1 MINVNPFSAH
11 RIQYVRCHRVI
22 LVYTY
27 RMCSMPEPYNMV
39 VISAIITF
47 GLVAALFVYRYI
59 FPKKKLK
66 LFFVLILLSLLPLW
80 SILRPGS
87 YESGD
92 LAIHATF
99 AMPFFDSL
107 KEGNVVPIWNSYF
120 LQGNGYPLY
129 AFTYPFPYYAISL
142 FHVAGFSF
150 IDSIK
155 ALLIV
160 SFIGSGVGIYAFVKK
175 ELQSDISAFTAAVF
189 YLFAPY
195 HLIDMHFRVALGETI
210 AFMILPFCFF
220 MLKNMS
226 KTLSYKNLMGFAFA
240 FGLLILS
247 HQAIALITLPL
258 LLMYAATLYPTNLQK
273 LRYTIFVGAGF
284 ILTLAL
290 TLFYWLPLLVES
302 KYTNILSAGTIEFP
316 TMREFFYSPWRWGF
330 LYQGHQGELSFI
342 LGYIHWIGIAL
353 SLLLL
358 IKNKGHIFGILSKF
372 FSSKSMIYREKVLY
386 AMVLGAFIT
395 LFFMTQKVSQPIWT
409 SITLLHGFQFS
420 YRLLLLLAFLSSI
433 LIGILAKYIKR
444 PTIVL
449 VVCAITIGITI
460 LNWGNRKTVL
470 NVTDATIRAN
480 LLQSFTKV
488 GPGRTVW
495 VDTDMLKPPK
505 TPMEITQ
512 GKAEITQTYRTSTT
526 HRYTVRVDSDTAIL
540 KENTL
545 YFPGWTVFVDER
557 SYPMSF
563 TNASSPGFPMF
574 SLLRGKYD
582 VEVKFVDTP
591 VRFFSKRISFGVALI
606 MLELFLFSVFRPHSA
621 KIVSWQK
628 PPRSRR

>member
-1 MINVNPFSAH
+1 
-11 RIQYVRCHRVI
+11 
-22 LVYTY
+22 
-27 RMCSMPEPYNMV
+27 MPEPYNMV

-258 LLMYAATLYPTNLQK
+258 LLMYAATLYPTNLHQ
-273 LRYTIFVGAGF
+273 
-284 ILTLAL
+284 
-290 TLFYWLPLLVES
+290 
-302 KYTNILSAGTIEFP
+302 
-316 TMREFFYSPWRWGF
+316 YSFGGNNRVSHNARVF
-330 LYQGHQGELSFI
+330 L
-342 LGYIHWIGIAL
+342 L
-353 SLLLL
+353 SLAMGLL
-358 IKNKGHIFGILSKF
+358 ISRT
-372 FSSKSMIYREKVLY
+372 SR
-386 AMVLGAFIT
+386 GAFIHSWIYP
-395 LFFMTQKVSQPIWT
+395 LDWYRPFFIASHKKQRPYIWH
-409 SITLLHGFQFS
+409 IEQ
-420 YRLLLLLAFLSSI
+420 
-433 LIGILAKYIKR
+433 
-444 PTIVL
+444 
-449 VVCAITIGITI
+449 
-460 LNWGNRKTVL
+460 
-470 NVTDATIRAN
+470 
-480 LLQSFTKV
+480 
-488 GPGRTVW
+488 
-495 VDTDMLKPPK
+495 
-505 TPMEITQ
+505 
-512 GKAEITQTYRTSTT
+512 
-526 HRYTVRVDSDTAIL
+526 
-540 KENTL
+540 
-545 YFPGWTVFVDER
+545 VF
-557 SYPMSF
+557 F
-563 TNASSPGFPMF
+563 FK
-574 SLLRGKYD
+574 KYD
-582 VEVKFVDTP
+582 LP
-591 VRFFSKRISFGVALI
+591 
-606 MLELFLFSVFRPHSA
+606 
-621 KIVSWQK
+621 
-628 PPRSRR
+628 

>member
-1 MINVNPFSAH
+1 
-11 RIQYVRCHRVI
+11 
-22 LVYTY
+22 
-27 RMCSMPEPYNMV
+27 MCSMPEPYSMV
-39 VISAIITF
+39 VISTIFSLILGT
-47 GLVAALFVYRYI
+47 ALLFYRYI

-66 LFFVLILLSLLPLW
+66 LFFILILLSLLPLW

-92 LAIHATF
+92 LAIHAAF

-107 KEGNVVPIWNSYF
+107 QEGNAVPVWNSYL

-129 AFTYPFPYYAISL
+129 AFTYPLPYYAVSL
-142 FHVAGFSF
+142 FHVVSFSF

-160 SFIGSGVGIYAFVKK
+160 SFIGSGVGMYAFVKK

-195 HLIDMHFRVALGETI
+195 HLVDMHFRVALGETI
-210 AFMILPFCFF
+210 AFMILPFCFL

-258 LLMYAATLYPTNLQK
+258 LLMYAVTLYPTSLQK
-273 LRYTIFVGAGF
+273 LRYSIFVGVGF
-284 ILTLAL
+284 MLTLAL
-290 TLFYWLPLLVES
+290 TLFYWLPLIVES
-302 KYTNILSAGTIEFP
+302 RYTSILTAGGIEFP
-316 TMREFFYSPWRWGF
+316 AMREFFYSPWRWGF

-342 LGYIHWIGIAL
+342 VGYIHWIGIAL

-358 IKNKGHIFGILSKF
+358 IKNKGFILGIVSKF

-386 AMVLGAFIT
+386 LVVFGAFVT
-395 LFFMTQKVSQPIWT
+395 LFFMAQKISQPLWT
-409 SITLLHGFQFS
+409 SVTLLHGFQFS

-444 PTIVL
+444 PSLVL

-460 LNWGNRKTVL
+460 LNWGNRKTIL
-470 NVTDATIRAN
+470 NVTDTTIRAD

-495 VDTDMLKPPK
+495 VDTDTLKPPK
-505 TPMEITQ
+505 APMETVK
-512 GKAEITQTYRTSTT
+512 GKAKITKTYRTSTI
-526 HRYTVRVDSDTAIL
+526 HRYTVRAHSDTAIL

-545 YFPGWTVFVDER
+545 YFPGWTMFVDGR

-563 TNASSPGFPMF
+563 TNASFPGFPVF
-574 SLLRGKYD
+574 SLLRGKYE
-582 VEVKFVDTP
+582 VELKFVDTP
-591 VRFFSKRISFGVALI
+591 VRFFAKRISFGVALI
-606 MLELFLFSVFRPHSA
+606 MLGLLLFSSFRPHSA